1 MRAGWKRSS
10 IRSDAKSATIGAMS
24 PLAPDPAAIAAR
36 AALDA
41 RDPVILL
48 TGRAGTGKSWFIRKL
63 IEEDQHRPQV
73 VLAPTG
79 LAAMNIG
86 GQTIHSF
93 FGFPPRPLLGFK
105 EKPSWFF
112 TQNARRLSRIVVD
125 EISMLR
131 ADTLDAMD
139 AHLRAAK
146 KSVKPFGGVQMLLVG
161 DFYQLP
167 PVVRADEG
175 RLLEEAGYASP
186 YAFSAL
192 SLRDEGVSAFELTA
206 MRRQTESHFIDLLQA
221 IRDRHGVRDA
231 IDELNAHCYGA
242 GPLPNRPVLLCAT
255 NAVADSYN
263 VRGLQSLPGNAQI
276 FGGTFK
282 GELPKQGVSG
292 DRLPAPM
299 ELALKTGARV
309 IFTQND
315 PEGAWVNGTL
325 GTVTAYDED
334 IVRVAIDPSEFGC
347 GVEVDVTRSSWP
359 QSRWQWNEASQ
370 TMETKEEYRYV
381 QFPLAPAWA
390 ITIHKAQ
397 GMTLDAVEVDLGRGA
412 FAPGQTYVAL
422 SRARTLAG
430 LRLTRPLQERDV
442 QVDEAIAEGLARW
455 VG

>member
-1 MRAGWKRSS
+1 MAASL
-10 IRSDAKSATIGAMS
+10 SAA
-24 PLAPDPAAIAAR
+24 PAPDPAALAAR

-41 RDPVILL
+41 RDPVVLL
-48 TGRAGTGKSWFIRKL
+48 TGRAGTGKSWFIRRL

-86 GQTIHSF
+86 GQTVHSF

-105 EKPSWFF
+105 EKPNWFF
-112 TQNARRLSRIVVD
+112 TQNARRLSRIVID

-146 KSVKPFGGVQMLLVG
+146 KSAKPFGGVQMLLVG

-167 PVVRADEG
+167 PVVRGDEG
-175 RLLEEAGYASP
+175 RLLEEAGYQSP

-192 SLRDEGVSAFELTA
+192 SLRDVGVSAFELTA
-206 MRRQTESHFIDLLQA
+206 MRRQTEAHFIALLQA
-221 IRDRHGVRDA
+221 IRDRAGVRDA
-231 IDELNAHCYGA
+231 VAELNDACFDA
-242 GPLPNRPVLLCAT
+242 RPLPVRPVLLCAT
-255 NAVADSYN
+255 NAVADGYN
-263 VRGLQSLPGNAQI
+263 ARGLAALPGAAQV
-276 FGGTFK
+276 FEGGFK
-282 GELPKQGVSG
+282 GALPKQGVSG
-292 DRLPAPM
+292 DRLPAPLS
-299 ELALKTGARV
+299 LALKRGARV

-315 PEGAWVNGTL
+315 PEGVWVNGTL
-325 GTVTAYDED
+325 GTVVSFDADA
-334 IVRVAIDPSEFGC
+334 VRVAIDASELRDGA
-347 GVEVDVTRSSWP
+347 EVDVARSSWP
-359 QSRWQWNEASQ
+359 QARWQWNEAAQ
-370 TMETKEEYRYV
+370 AMETKEEYRYE
-381 QFPLAPAWA
+381 QFPLSPAWA

-422 SRARTLAG
+422 SRARTLDG

-442 QVDEAIAEGLARW
+442 QVDDAIAEGLARW

>member
-1 MRAGWKRSS
+1 M
-10 IRSDAKSATIGAMS
+10 SAL
-24 PLAPDPAAIAAR
+24 PLAPDPAAEAAR

-41 RDPVILL
+41 REPVVLL

-63 IEEDQHRPQV
+63 VQEDQHRPQV

-105 EKPSWFF
+105 EKPNWFF
-112 TQNARRLSRIVVD
+112 TQNARRLSRIVID

-167 PVVRADEG
+167 PVVRGDEG
-175 RLLEEAGYASP
+175 RLMEEAGYASP

-192 SLRDEGVSAFELTA
+192 SLRDQPVAAFELTA
-206 MRRQTESHFIDLLQA
+206 MRRQTEAHFIDLLQA
-221 IRDRHGVRDA
+221 IRDRVGVREA
-231 IDELNAHCYGA
+231 VAELNDACCGA
-242 GPLPNRPVLLCAT
+242 PPLPVRPVLLCAT
-255 NAVADSYN
+255 NAVADAYN
-263 VRGLQSLPGNAQI
+263 RRGLEALPGPPRI
-276 FGGTFK
+276 YEGGFK
-282 GELPKQGVSG
+282 GELPKQGLSG

-299 ELALKTGARV
+299 ALALKPGARV

-315 PEGAWVNGTL
+315 PEGVWVNGTL
-325 GTVTAYDED
+325 GTVLALDED
-334 IVRVAIDPSEFGC
+334 AVRVAIDG
-347 GVEVDVTRSSWP
+347 GDDVDVARSSWP
-359 QSRWQWNEASQ
+359 QSRWHWNESAQ
-370 TMETKEEYRYV
+370 AMETKEEYRYV

-422 SRARTLAG
+422 SRARTLDG

-442 QVDEAIAEGLARW
+442 QVDEAIAEGLAKW